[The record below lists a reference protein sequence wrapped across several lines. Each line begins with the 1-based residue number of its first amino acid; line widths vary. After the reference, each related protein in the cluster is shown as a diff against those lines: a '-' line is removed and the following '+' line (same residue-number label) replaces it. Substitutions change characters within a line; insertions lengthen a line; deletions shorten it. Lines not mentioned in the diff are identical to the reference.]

1 MQLATEPLEVDRKG
15 ISNTPFIIVTPDV
28 NKNDDVLPDPMW
40 LGSLQKHEYVL
51 KN

>member
-28 NKNDDVLPDPMW
+28 NKNDDVLPDPIS
-40 LGSLQKHEYVL
+40 LGALE
-51 KN
+51 KNQHV